1 MEVFGY
7 GVGAH
12 KARIAKGAIA
22 GALLIAGACTA
33 SAQTSGAN
41 SADKAP
47 SEAAMRAAASPFR
60 FILQNAKAPARKPVA
75 APKAVEAPAVAEPRH
90 PAAPPVQQA
99 SVQTSAPVATSAPAA
114 PAVAPPPPAPASEP
128 AVAALSRQSLE
139 PPPPKRDIIPIRTD
153 EPHLSPALLREQ
165 PHGIVK
171 VEFDI
176 QPDGSV
182 GDVKV
187 LSSTNRVLNRPTV
200 DAVQAWKFQPV
211 DEILTVQ
218 TEVDYK
224 LDQ

>member
-1 MEVFGY
+1 
-7 GVGAH
+7 
-12 KARIAKGAIA
+12 
-22 GALLIAGACTA
+22 
-33 SAQTSGAN
+33 
-41 SADKAP
+41 
-47 SEAAMRAAASPFR
+47 
-60 FILQNAKAPARKPVA
+60 
-75 APKAVEAPAVAEPRH
+75 
-90 PAAPPVQQA
+90 
-99 SVQTSAPVATSAPAA
+99 
-114 PAVAPPPPAPASEP
+114 
-128 AVAALSRQSLE
+128 
-139 PPPPKRDIIPIRTD
+139 
-153 EPHLSPALLREQ
+153 LSPALLREQ

>member
-1 MEVFGY
+1 
-7 GVGAH
+7 
-12 KARIAKGAIA
+12 
-22 GALLIAGACTA
+22 
-33 SAQTSGAN
+33 
-41 SADKAP
+41 
-47 SEAAMRAAASPFR
+47 MRAAASPFR

-75 APKAVEAPAVAEPRH
+75 APKPAEAPAVAELKRPV
-90 PAAPPVQQA
+90 APPVQQA
-99 SVQTSAPVATSAPAA
+99 SMQPTAPVAPPAA
-114 PAVAPPPPAPASEP
+114 QTPPAAEVASPAPAPASEP
-128 AVAALSRQSLE
+128 AVAALSRQPLE